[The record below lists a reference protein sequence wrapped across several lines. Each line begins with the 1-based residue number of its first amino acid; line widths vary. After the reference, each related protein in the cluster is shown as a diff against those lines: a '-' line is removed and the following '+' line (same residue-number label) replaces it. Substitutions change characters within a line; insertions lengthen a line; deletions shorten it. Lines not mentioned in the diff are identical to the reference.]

1 MLLQAFSEGVT
12 RMPDAMEA
20 AYDAANRE
28 NKSLKEQ
35 VDRYIHLADLWE
47 EIAERLLEIT
57 DILRE
62 DDKE

>member
-1 MLLQAFSEGVT
+1 
-12 RMPDAMEA
+12 MPDAMEA

-57 DILRE
+57 DVLREE

>member
-1 MLLQAFSEGVT
+1 
-12 RMPDAMEA
+12 MPDAMEV

-47 EIAERLLEIT
+47 EVAERLLEIA

>member
-1 MLLQAFSEGVT
+1 
-12 RMPDAMEA
+12 MPDAMEA

-35 VDRYIHLADLWE
+35 VEHYLHLAHLWE